1 MSENIFLQI
10 SILLALTVTIAFI
23 MRMLRQPLIVAYIV
37 AGIIAGP
44 FLLRAD
50 YNGQDFFNAFAQL
63 GIVLLLFVVGLSLN
77 IEYVRRVGTSVCI
90 GAAFQFFITAGL
102 GFLIMHLMGFEAVS
116 SLFIAVA
123 ITFSSTIVVMKLL
136 ADKKDLETVY
146 GRYVTGLLLIQDI
159 IAVGIL
165 IFLNNTSASTLWYEA
180 LALSIV
186 KLIVLFFALF
196 VMARFL
202 LPFLMDRVARSTELL
217 FVFTIAWCFCV
228 ASLVYWAGFSLEI
241 GAVVAG
247 LSLGSSPYQKEI
259 SSRIR
264 PLRDFFIVIF
274 FIVLGSELQLAGID
288 QVLLPGLVISL
299 FVLLVEPVILYF
311 IMRSLKHTRRTSF
324 LTGITA
330 AQVSEFAF
338 ILAFK
343 AREAGYL
350 FGSEL
355 EILTV
360 VALVTIVVS
369 SYLIEYGEKLY
380 QLIMPFLHRFGRDHH
395 QSHEGAVGEYR
406 VWVFGYHRI
415 GWKICEALKEKKIK
429 FAVVDFNPDTI
440 AKIKSRG
447 IPGFFGDAAD
457 VEFLSTLPFE
467 KAELIISTLPAPD
480 DQLTLIKHIRHQ
492 SKKSF
497 IIVNVYQKVFLDELY
512 AAGADYVMMPHLL
525 SGMWAA
531 DFVKHKPWAK
541 RTFRALK
548 SAQKKEMK
556 MRFTLVHDT
565 PSH

>member
-1 MSENIFLQI
+1 MTENIFLHI

-50 YNGQDFFNAFAQL
+50 YDGQNFFNAFAQL
-63 GIVLLLFVVGLSLN
+63 GIVLLLFAVGLSLN
-77 IEYVRRVGTSVCI
+77 IEYVRRVGTSVFI
-90 GAAFQFFITAGL
+90 GAALQFFITAGL
-102 GFLIMHLMGFEAVS
+102 GFGALYFMGFEVVS
-116 SLFIAVA
+116 SLFVAVA

-165 IFLNNTSASTLWYEA
+165 IFLNNTTGEMLWYET
-180 LALSIV
+180 LALGMAKV
-186 KLIVLFFALF
+186 VALFFAIF
-196 VMARFL
+196 IMAKFL
-202 LPFLMDRVARSTELL
+202 LPLIMDRVARSTELL

-228 ASLVYWAGFSLEI
+228 ASLVYWAGFGLEI
-241 GAVVAG
+241 GAVIAG

-264 PLRDFFIVIF
+264 PLRDFFIIIF
-274 FIVLGSELQLAGID
+274 FIVLGSELQLAGTHD
-288 QVLLPGLVISL
+288 VLVPGLVLSL
-299 FVLLVEPVILYF
+299 FVLIVEPLVLYF
-311 IMRSLKHTRRTSF
+311 VMRRLKHTRRTAF
-324 LTGITA
+324 LAGITA

-369 SYLIEYGEKLY
+369 SYLIEYGEKIY
-380 QLIMPFLHRFGRDHH
+380 RFIMPFLHWFGKDHH
-395 QSHEGAVGEYR
+395 QPREVAAGDYT

-415 GWKICEALKEKKIK
+415 GWKVCEALKEKGLS
-429 FAVVDFNPDTI
+429 FAVVDVNPDTI
-440 AKIKSRG
+440 AKVKSRG
-447 IPGFFGDAAD
+447 IPAFFGDAAD
-457 VEFLSTLPFE
+457 VEFLSTLPLQ
-467 KAELIISTLPAPD
+467 KAQLIISTLPAPD
-480 DQLTLIKHIRHQ
+480 DQLTLIKHVRHL
-492 SKKSF
+492 SKKPF
-497 IIVNVYQKVFLDELY
+497 IIANVYQKVFLDELY

-525 SGMWAA
+525 GGMWAA
-531 DFVKHKPWAK
+531 DFIKHKPWEK
-541 RTFRALK
+541 RIFSALRA
-548 SAQKKEMK
+548 SQKKEMK
-556 MRFTLVHDT
+556 LRFTLGGNT
-565 PSH
+565 PL